1 MNPIS
6 NHHPLGD
13 ANVYHFISFLVNV
26 MFLFLVNTVKL
37 TPGLETNSYLLFL
50 HSRRMSKVHAKYL
63 LEIEDGINTGLILNF
78 INLAFYMYIT
88 S

>member
-13 ANVYHFISFLVNV
+13 ANVYHFTSFLVNV

-37 TPGLETNSYLLFL
+37 TPGLCRLLPVVFEL
-50 HSRRMSKVHAKYL
+50 KIAFME
-63 LEIEDGINTGLILNF
+63 EIEDSINARLILD
-78 INLAFYMYIT
+78 
-88 S
+88 

>member
-13 ANVYHFISFLVNV
+13 ANVYHFTSFLVNV

-37 TPGLETNSYLLFL
+37 TPGLCRLLLVVFY
-50 HSRRMSKVHAKYL
+50 SRRLSKIHVKYM
-63 LEIEDGINTGLILNF
+63 LEIEDSINAGLILNF
-78 INLAFYMYIT
+78 LI
-88 S
+88 